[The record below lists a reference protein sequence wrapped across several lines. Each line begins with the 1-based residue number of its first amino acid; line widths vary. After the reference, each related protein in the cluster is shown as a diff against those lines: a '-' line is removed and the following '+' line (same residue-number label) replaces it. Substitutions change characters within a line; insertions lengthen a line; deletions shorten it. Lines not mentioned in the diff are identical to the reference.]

1 MRARALRALVAIC
14 ECVLQT
20 QMADSIVS
28 LADRHLTE
36 LDDESWLRGCKELN
50 LGGNCLTTLP
60 EWIGELTSLER
71 LNLGTNLELTA
82 LPESLGQLTRL
93 EWLNLRMNR
102 ALTKLPESF
111 GQLGALR
118 CVHLEDCRLTELP
131 ESVGQLRSLQFL
143 YLQYNQLTALPESLG
158 ALMGSGLTVLD
169 LTGNR
174 LSALPE
180 SFRLA
185 SSSSSPL
192 QVLNLDGNRFAPE
205 ALRPEWFERIP
216 VCTAR
221 NQRQMNE

>member
-1 MRARALRALVAIC
+1 MRF
-14 ECVLQT
+14 T
-20 QMADSIVS
+20 NKQMAVS

-174 LSALPE
+174 LSALPGPFKC
-180 SFRLA
+180 SCGVRCLAALA
-185 SSSSSPL
+185 SSRGRNGAGFPSP
-192 QVLNLDGNRFAPE
+192 
-205 ALRPEWFERIP
+205 ALSPR
-216 VCTAR
+216 CS
-221 NQRQMNE
+221 